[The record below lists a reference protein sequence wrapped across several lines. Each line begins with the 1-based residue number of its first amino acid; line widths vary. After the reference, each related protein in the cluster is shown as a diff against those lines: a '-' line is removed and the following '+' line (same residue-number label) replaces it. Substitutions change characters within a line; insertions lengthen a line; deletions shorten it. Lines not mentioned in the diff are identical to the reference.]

1 MPALRLVKAGEP
13 FEARE
18 NVALRQMLARLTM
31 GTHDKARGLWVL
43 KPAEAQALHDALA
56 YRTFSSD
63 QLETVEGVIR
73 AMDPYERDTAWDE
86 ARLLSLVR
94 VAAGLV
100 DHRQWID
107 QPIRRLHAAIARRA
121 RRPDSASPC
130 AVPHSSHSSPSISF
144 RLNPKNSFVSPASHP
159 SRFAGLAS
167 PQLARATAGF
177 L

>member
-43 KPAEAQALHDALA
+43 KPCEAQALHDALA

-107 QPIRRLHAAIARRA
+107 QPIRRLHAAMRAQGSQAR
-121 RRPDSASPC
+121 
-130 AVPHSSHSSPSISF
+130 F
-144 RLNPKNSFVSPASHP
+144 RLALCRAALVAFLTIDFLPTQPEELF
-159 SRFAGLAS
+159 RLAG
-167 PQLARATAGF
+167 
-177 L
+177 